1 MTTMKRNDLVVGQT
15 YAVSRHNDYLDWSG
29 ADRAIVVDATTR
41 LVSPKGAHRVRTVTL
56 ADGTEVRTS
65 QAAEA
70 TSLDKPALVAVRLM
84 HVRSTW
90 EQYVQDRESIRAAK
104 ERVRANVAAA
114 TGRYVEAV
122 AAMQDRLARNGITS
136 ARFERLSDAQDR
148 PYKVTVNVEEL
159 ERLLAIADQAAATQ
173 SDEPR
178 AHGGT
183 IHATQVTASC
193 SVDELRAT
201 LRYLGVEF
209 HDHLNRIDTSG
220 PFPSVVMPDREAE
233 TLCRELRSVGIAFNL
248 RGTTLTNIPAR

>member
-1 MTTMKRNDLVVGQT
+1 MTRRIVALTYKDASGQHQRAT
-15 YAVSRHNDYLDWSG
+15 GLLTE
-29 ADRAIVVDATTR
+29 DRI
-41 LVSPKGAHRVRTVTL
+41 
-56 ADGTEVRTS
+56 
-65 QAAEA
+65 AE
-70 TSLDKPALVAVRLM
+70 LVA
-84 HVRSTW
+84 
-90 EQYVQDRESIRAAK
+90 
-104 ERVRANVAAA
+104 
-114 TGRYVEAV
+114 
-122 AAMQDRLARNGITS
+122 
-136 ARFERLSDAQDR
+136 
-148 PYKVTVNVEEL
+148 EL
-159 ERLLAIADQAAATQ
+159 NASGPQP
-173 SDEPR
+173 DEPR